1 MGRRAERL
9 AEEIREQVAQMIA
22 SGLKDPRL
30 GFVTVTRVELAHDL
44 GHARVY
50 VGVLGSEAEREKSL
64 QALHQASGFVRR
76 ELGKRLR
83 IRHTPEIDFR
93 YDKGLDAT
101 DRVARLLE
109 EDRLRS
115 TAAPAAA
122 GESEGEDGPE

>member
-1 MGRRAERL
+1 VGRRAERL

-22 SGLKDPRL
+22 SQLKDPRL

-64 QALHQASGFVRR
+64 QSLRQASGFVRR

-83 IRHTPEIDFR
+83 IRHTPEIEFR

-122 GESEGEDGPE
+122 SETEGEDGPE